1 MKGNF
6 KPMPSVAQQ
15 QSSAYATRNSVS
27 RTIRSRILS
36 GEIAPG
42 QKLESVR
49 DLARKLKHG
58 QATVVRAIE
67 TLVQEGYLVT
77 QDRKGTYVAQRSA
90 WQPVPRNIAVL
101 TGVPT
106 GFSASALAD
115 MPYLAGISVLQEAMV
130 RGGDRVSL
138 HGCVFYPCGP
148 VIRRYTP
155 PRNLALDSMDA
166 IVAAGI
172 YELPYLASLLE
183 LGIPVIAYDVDA
195 SSVRMDSVFVDDV
208 DSAFALTNV
217 LLDQGHRSVA
227 YLGGPLNAPR
237 REQLWNYD
245 PCAVTRADG
254 YRLAMRQR
262 GLPEKAFH
270 CDWTTEK
277 RAQTIQVLEQMP
289 DCTAIVCSG
298 PVDEQVLDER
308 EIARAT
314 WTNERP
320 GAWPERL
327 VAVAHCDQQEMG
339 AAAGDVLRFRLDNPD
354 APIQR
359 RPIRAHVLVRESH

>member
-1 MKGNF
+1 
-6 KPMPSVAQQ
+6 MPTASRRIA
-15 QSSAYATRNSVS
+15 SADVPISNVVG
-27 RTIRSRILS
+27 TIRSRILS
-36 GEIAPG
+36 GQIAPG
-42 QKLESVR
+42 GRLEPVR
-49 DLARKLKHG
+49 DLAKKLKHG

-67 TLVQEGYLVT
+67 MLVQEGYLLT
-77 QDRKGTYVAQRSA
+77 QDRKGIYVAQRSA

-115 MPYLAGISVLQEAMV
+115 TPYLSGVSVLQEAMV

-138 HGCVFYPCGP
+138 HGCVYYPSGP
-148 VIRRYTP
+148 ILRRYTP

-183 LGIPVIAYDVDA
+183 LGLPVVAYDVDA
-195 SSVRMDSVFVDDV
+195 SAVRMDSVFVDDV

-217 LLDQGHRSVA
+217 LLDQGHRKVA
-227 YLGGPLNAPR
+227 YVGGPRNSPR

-245 PCAVTRADG
+245 PCAVIRADG

-262 GLPEKAFH
+262 GLEERLFH
-270 CDWTTEK
+270 CDWSSNK
-277 RAQTIQVLEQMP
+277 QAQTLRVLEQAS
-289 DCTAIVCSG
+289 DCAALVCSG
-298 PVDEQVLDER
+298 PVDETLLAER
-308 EIARAT
+308 KIARAI
-314 WTNERP
+314 WTNEKP
-320 GAWPERL
+320 DVWPEQL
-327 VAVAHCDQQEMG
+327 VAVAHCDQAEMG
-339 AAAGDVLRFRLDNPD
+339 RALEDALRFRLEHAE

-359 RPIRAHVLVRESH
+359 RPIRAHVLTRESQ